1 MTVSIKTATVS
12 DQAQLIATLTLAF
25 NTDPIMRWMY
35 PTPQEYLTYFPVF
48 AGAFGGRAI
57 EQGTAYYIDGYSG
70 AALWL
75 EPNVHPDFDAI
86 ATLVQQ
92 SIAPEDQALLFEVF
106 EQMAHYHI
114 TEPHWYLPLMGV
126 EPAQQSLGYGAA
138 LIKSVLEQCDRDQ
151 IPAYLESTKPE
162 NVPFYERR
170 GFELIGT
177 VQLETAPPVFSM
189 LRKPQ

>member
-1 MTVSIKTATVS
+1 MTIPIKIATS
-12 DQAQLIATLTLAF
+12 LDQTQLIAALTLAF

-35 PTPQEYLTYFPVF
+35 PTPHEYLTYFPVF

-75 EPNVHPDFDAI
+75 GPNIHPDFDAI

-92 SIAPEDQALLFEVF
+92 SIAEKDQALLFAIF

-126 EPAQQSLGYGAA
+126 EPTQQRLGCGAA

-162 NVPFYERR
+162 NIPFYERR

-177 VQLETAPPVFSM
+177 VQMETAPPVFSM